1 MRDKV
6 ITIHTA
12 DEKIMR
18 STFKILFYINKSKT
32 KADGTTAILCRI
44 TIDGANV
51 VITTGGSV
59 VPHDWS
65 VKRGETTD
73 KKTNQRLQTFR
84 EEIEQGYNTLL
95 YKYGAVSAELLK
107 NYLQGI
113 GRTPTTLL
121 ALSVEELKAQRESK
135 SEGTYSNNR
144 CSDKQLNAFV
154 RSRGE
159 EDIPL
164 TALATDFFDDYRFH
178 LKKKGYAP
186 ATINRHLCWL
196 SRLMYRAV
204 SQGTIRFNP
213 FERAKY
219 EAVEHKPRFL
229 SRGDVAKLLA
239 FPLQDE
245 GAELSR
251 RMFLFSVFTG
261 LAFADLQSLRA
272 SQIETNSDG
281 RQYIRKARQKTEV
294 ESLIPLHPIA
304 EQILSLYTKEKS
316 KRDYKND
323 NESNCK
329 TLPDTKSFPDM
340 KIFPD
345 TISKSKL
352 STHLKAVGLACGIRT
367 PLTFHMA
374 RHSFGTLT
382 LEAGVP
388 IESIAKMMG
397 HSSIASTQIYA
408 QITDQKIARDMD
420 RLMQQ

>member
-1 MRDKV
+1 
-6 ITIHTA
+6 
-12 DEKIMR
+12 MR
-18 STFKILFYINKSKT
+18 STFKILFYINKNKT
-32 KADGTTAILCRI
+32 KTDGTTAILCRI
-44 TIDGANV
+44 TIDGVSV
-51 VITTGGSV
+51 VITTGESV
-59 VPHDWS
+59 LPHDWS

-73 KKTNQRLQTFR
+73 KKTNRRLQTFR
-84 EEIEQGYNTLL
+84 EETEQGYNTLL

-121 ALSVEELKAQRESK
+121 ALSAEELKVQRENK

-144 CSDKQLNAFV
+144 SSDRQLNFFV

-164 TALATDFFDDYRFH
+164 TALSIDFFDDYRFY
-178 LKKKGYAP
+178 LKKEGYAP

-204 SQGTIRFNP
+204 NQGTIRFNP
-213 FERAKY
+213 FEEVKY
-219 EAVEHKPRFL
+219 EVVENKPRFL
-229 SRGDVAKLLA
+229 SKGDVVKLLE
-239 FPLQDE
+239 FPLQDA

-272 SQIETNSDG
+272 SQIETNSEG
-281 RQYIRKARQKTEV
+281 RQYIRKARLKTEV

-304 EQILSLYTKEKS
+304 EQILSLYTKEKN
-316 KRDYKND
+316 KGDY
-323 NESNCK
+323 
-329 TLPDTKSFPDM
+329 

-345 TISKSKL
+345 TMSKGKL

-367 PLTFHMA
+367 PLTWHVG

-382 LEAGVP
+382 LEAGIP
-388 IESIAKMMG
+388 MESIAKMMG

-408 QITDQKIARDMD
+408 QITDQKIAKDMD
-420 RLMQQ
+420 RLLQMKNI

>member
-1 MRDKV
+1 
-6 ITIHTA
+6 
-12 DEKIMR
+12 MR

-32 KADGTTAILCRI
+32 KADGTTSILCRI

-51 VITTGGSV
+51 VITTGESTTS
-59 VPHDWS
+59 HDWN
-65 VKRGETTD
+65 VKRGVTTD
-73 KKTNQRLQTFR
+73 KKTNRRLQTFR

-95 YKYGAVSAELLK
+95 YKYGAASAELLK
-107 NYLQGI
+107 NHLQGV

-121 ALSVEELKAQRESK
+121 ALSAEELKAQRESK

-144 CSDKQLNAFV
+144 CSDRQLNSFV

-159 EDIPL
+159 EDILL
-164 TALATDFFDDYRFH
+164 TALAMDFFDDYRFH
-178 LKKKGYAP
+178 LKKEGYAP
-186 ATINRHLCWL
+186 ATINSHLCWL

-213 FERAKY
+213 FEEVKY
-219 EAVEHKPRFL
+219 EAVENKPRFL
-229 SRGDVAKLLA
+229 NKRDVTKLLA

-272 SQIETNSDG
+272 SQIETNSEG
-281 RQYIRKARQKTEV
+281 KRYIRKARQKTEV

-304 EQILSLYTKEKS
+304 EQILELYIKEKS
-316 KRDYKND
+316 KGDY
-323 NESNCK
+323 
-329 TLPDTKSFPDM
+329 

-345 TISKSKL
+345 TMSKGKL
-352 STHLKAVGLACGIRT
+352 SSYLKTVGLACGIRT
-367 PLTFHMA
+367 PLTWHMA

-382 LEAGVP
+382 LEAGIP
-388 IESIAKMMG
+388 MESIARMMG

-408 QITDQKIARDMD
+408 QITDQKITRDMD
-420 RLMQQ
+420 RLIKQGSI

>member
-1 MRDKV
+1 
-6 ITIHTA
+6 
-12 DEKIMR
+12 MR
-18 STFKILFYINKSKT
+18 STFKILFYINKNKT

-51 VITTGGSV
+51 VITTGETT
-59 VPHDWS
+59 PPNDWS

-95 YKYGAVSAELLK
+95 YKYGAVSTELLK

-121 ALSVEELKAQRESK
+121 ALSAEELKAQRESK
-135 SEGTYSNNR
+135 SEGTCCNNR
-144 CSDKQLNAFV
+144 NSDKQLNSFV

-164 TALATDFFDDYRFH
+164 AALTIEFFDDYRFH
-178 LKKKGYAP
+178 LKKEGYAP
-186 ATINRHLCWL
+186 ATINGHLCWL

-213 FERAKY
+213 FEEAKY
-219 EAVEHKPRFL
+219 EAVERKPRFL
-229 SRGDVAKLLA
+229 SKGDVEKLLV

-261 LAFADLQSLRA
+261 LAFADLQSLRV
-272 SQIETNSDG
+272 SQIEKNNEG
-281 RQYIRKARQKTEV
+281 KRYIRKARQKTEV

-304 EQILSLYTKEKS
+304 EQILALYTKEKS
-316 KRDYKND
+316 KGDY
-323 NESNCK
+323 
-329 TLPDTKSFPDM
+329 

-345 TISKSKL
+345 TISKGKL
-352 STHLKAVGLACGIRT
+352 IASLKAVGLACGIRT
-367 PLTFHMA
+367 PLTYHVG

-382 LEAGVP
+382 LEAGIP

-397 HSSIASTQIYA
+397 HASIANTQIYA
-408 QITDQKIARDMD
+408 QITDKKIAKDMD
-420 RLMQQ
+420 RLIQQRRG

>member
-1 MRDKV
+1 
-6 ITIHTA
+6 
-12 DEKIMR
+12 MR
-18 STFKILFYINKSKT
+18 STFKILFYINKNKT
-32 KADGTTAILCRI
+32 KTDGTTAILCRI

-51 VITTGGSV
+51 VITTGESTT
-59 VPHDWS
+59 PHDWI

-121 ALSVEELKAQRESK
+121 ALSADELKAQRESK

-144 CSDKQLNAFV
+144 SSDRQLNSFV
-154 RSRGE
+154 RSRDK

-164 TALATDFFDDYRFH
+164 TALTIDFFDDYRFH
-178 LKKKGYAP
+178 LKKEGYAP

-213 FERAKY
+213 FEEVKY
-219 EAVEHKPRFL
+219 EAVEREPRFL
-229 SRGDVAKLLA
+229 SKGDVAKLLA
-239 FPLQDE
+239 FPLQDK

-272 SQIETNSDG
+272 SQIETSNEG
-281 RQYIRKARQKTEV
+281 KRYIRKARQKTEV

-304 EQILSLYTKEKS
+304 EQILSLYIKES
-316 KRDYKND
+316 KEDY
-323 NESNCK
+323 
-329 TLPDTKSFPDM
+329 

-345 TISKSKL
+345 TMSKGKL
-352 STHLKAVGLACGIRT
+352 LTHLKTVGLACGIRT
-367 PLTFHMA
+367 PLTYHVA

-382 LEAGVP
+382 LEAGIP

-408 QITDQKIARDMD
+408 QITDQKIARDME
-420 RLMQQ
+420 RMIEKCENEKNKTEFVQTTQ

>member
-1 MRDKV
+1 MPESLRALGDKV

-18 STFKILFYINKSKT
+18 STFKILFYINKNKT

-44 TIDGANV
+44 TIDGANI
-51 VITTGGSV
+51 VITTGESIK
-59 VPHDWS
+59 PHEWS

-73 KKTNQRLQTFR
+73 KKTNRRLQTFR
-84 EEIEQGYNTLL
+84 EEIEQGYSILL

-107 NYLQGI
+107 NHLQGI

-121 ALSVEELKAQRESK
+121 ALSADELKAQRESK

-144 CSDKQLNAFV
+144 SSDRQLNSFV

-159 EDIPL
+159 EEIPL
-164 TALATDFFDDYRFH
+164 TALTIGFFDDYRFH
-178 LKKKGYAP
+178 LKKEGYAP

-219 EAVEHKPRFL
+219 EAVERKPRFL
-229 SRGDVAKLLA
+229 NKGDVAKLLA

-261 LAFADLQSLRA
+261 LAFADLRSLRA
-272 SQIETNSDG
+272 SQIETNNEG
-281 RQYIRKARQKTEV
+281 KRYIRKARQKTEV

-304 EQILSLYTKEKS
+304 EQILSLYDKENS
-316 KRDYKND
+316 KGDY
-323 NESNCK
+323 
-329 TLPDTKSFPDM
+329 

-345 TISKSKL
+345 TMSKGKL
-352 STHLKAVGLACGIRT
+352 LTHLKAVGLACGIRT
-367 PLTFHMA
+367 PLTYHPSKHRGFYKH
-374 RHSFGTLT
+374 
-382 LEAGVP
+382 
-388 IESIAKMMG
+388 
-397 HSSIASTQIYA
+397 QI
-408 QITDQKIARDMD
+408 IN
-420 RLMQQ
+420 RLYFFVNKGR

>member
-1 MRDKV
+1 MKAIKLLPESLGALRSKV
-6 ITIHTA
+6 ITIYIAHV
-12 DEKIMR
+12 KIMR

-44 TIDGANV
+44 TIDGANA
-51 VITTGGSV
+51 VITTGESTT
-59 VPHDWS
+59 PHDWS

-107 NYLQGI
+107 NHLQGI
-113 GRTPTTLL
+113 GRTPTTLF
-121 ALSVEELKAQRESK
+121 ALSTEELKAQRESK

-144 CSDKQLNAFV
+144 SSDRQIKSFM

-164 TALATDFFDDYRFH
+164 RALTIDFFDDYHFH
-178 LKKKGYAP
+178 LKKEGYAP
-186 ATINRHLCWL
+186 ATINGHLCWL

-213 FERAKY
+213 FEEAKY
-219 EAVEHKPRFL
+219 EAVERKPRFL
-229 SRGDVAKLLA
+229 SKGDVAKLLA

-261 LAFADLQSLRA
+261 LAFVDLQSLRA
-272 SQIETNSDG
+272 SQIEMNSEG
-281 RQYIRKARQKTEV
+281 KRYIRKTKQKTEV

-304 EQILSLYTKEKS
+304 EQILWLYTNEKS
-316 KRDYKND
+316 KGDY
-323 NESNCK
+323 
-329 TLPDTKSFPDM
+329 

-345 TISKSKL
+345 TMSKEKL
-352 STHLKAVGLACGIRT
+352 LTHLKAVELACDIRT
-367 PLTFHMA
+367 LLGYHVG

-382 LEAGVP
+382 LEAGIP

-397 HSSIASTQIYA
+397 YSSIASTKSTLKSPTKRFQEIW
-408 QITDQKIARDMD
+408 RS
-420 RLMQQ
+420 

>member
-1 MRDKV
+1 
-6 ITIHTA
+6 
-12 DEKIMR
+12 MR

-32 KADGTTAILCRI
+32 KADGTTSILCRI

-51 VITTGGSV
+51 VITTGESTTS
-59 VPHDWS
+59 HDWN
-65 VKRGETTD
+65 VKRGVTTD

-95 YKYGAVSAELLK
+95 YKYGAASAELLK
-107 NYLQGI
+107 NHLQGV

-121 ALSVEELKAQRESK
+121 ALSAEELKAQRESK

-144 CSDKQLNAFV
+144 CSDRQLNSFV

-159 EDIPL
+159 EDILL
-164 TALATDFFDDYRFH
+164 TALAMDFFDDYRFH
-178 LKKKGYAP
+178 LKKEGYAP
-186 ATINRHLCWL
+186 ATINSHLCWL

-219 EAVEHKPRFL
+219 EVVEQKPRFL
-229 SRGDVAKLLA
+229 SKGEVAKLLA

-272 SQIETNSDG
+272 SQIETNNEG
-281 RQYIRKARQKTEV
+281 KRYIRKARQKTEV

-304 EQILSLYTKEKS
+304 EQILSLYTKEKN
-316 KRDYKND
+316 KGDY
-323 NESNCK
+323 
-329 TLPDTKSFPDM
+329 

-345 TISKSKL
+345 TMSKGKL
-352 STHLKAVGLACGIRT
+352 SSYLKTVGLACGIRT
-367 PLTFHMA
+367 PLTWHMA

-382 LEAGVP
+382 LEAGIP
-388 IESIAKMMG
+388 MESIARMMG

-420 RLMQQ
+420 RLMLHFPIFQ

>member
-1 MRDKV
+1 
-6 ITIHTA
+6 
-12 DEKIMR
+12 MR
-18 STFKILFYINKSKT
+18 STFKILFYINKNKT

-44 TIDGANV
+44 TIDGSNV
-51 VITTGGSV
+51 VITTGESIN
-59 VPHDWS
+59 PHDWS
-65 VKRGETTD
+65 VKRGETMD

-113 GRTPTTLL
+113 GRNPTTLL
-121 ALSVEELKAQRESK
+121 ALSTEELNAQRESK

-144 CSDKQLNAFV
+144 SSDKQLNAFV
-154 RSRGE
+154 RNRGE

-164 TALATDFFDDYRFH
+164 TALTIDFFDDYRFY
-178 LKKKGYAP
+178 LKKEGYAP
-186 ATINRHLCWL
+186 ATINKHLCWL

-213 FERAKY
+213 FEEVKY
-219 EAVEHKPRFL
+219 EAVERKPRFL
-229 SRGDVAKLLA
+229 SKGEVAKLLA
-239 FPLQDE
+239 FPLQEE

-272 SQIETNSDG
+272 SQIETNSEG
-281 RQYIRKARQKTEV
+281 KRYIRKARQKTEV

-323 NESNCK
+323 NESDCK
-329 TLPDTKSFPDM
+329 TLPDT

-345 TISKSKL
+345 TISKGKL
-352 STHLKAVGLACGIRT
+352 FTYLKSVGLACGIRT
-367 PLTFHMA
+367 PLTWHVA

-382 LEAGVP
+382 LEAGIP
-388 IESIAKMMG
+388 MESIAKMMG

-408 QITDQKIARDMD
+408 QITDQKIANDMD
-420 RLMQQ
+420 KLINRKKARG

>member
-1 MRDKV
+1 
-6 ITIHTA
+6 
-12 DEKIMR
+12 MR
-18 STFKILFYINKSKT
+18 STFKILFYINKNKT

-51 VITTGGSV
+51 VITTGESIN
-59 VPHDWS
+59 PHDWS
-65 VKRGETTD
+65 VKRGETMD

-113 GRTPTTLL
+113 GRNPTTLL
-121 ALSVEELKAQRESK
+121 ALSTEELNAQRESK

-144 CSDKQLNAFV
+144 YSDRQLNAFV
-154 RSRGE
+154 RSRSE
-159 EDIPL
+159 EDILL
-164 TALATDFFDDYRFH
+164 TALTIDFFDDYRFH

-186 ATINRHLCWL
+186 ATINKHLCWL

-213 FERAKY
+213 FEEVKY
-219 EAVEHKPRFL
+219 EAVERKPRFL
-229 SRGDVAKLLA
+229 SKGEVAKLLA
-239 FPLQDE
+239 FPLQEE

-272 SQIETNSDG
+272 SQIETNSEG
-281 RQYIRKARQKTEV
+281 KRYIRKARQKTEV

-304 EQILSLYTKEKS
+304 EQILALYTKEKS
-316 KRDYKND
+316 KGDYKV
-323 NESNCK
+323 
-329 TLPDTKSFPDM
+329 
-340 KIFPD
+340 FPD
-345 TISKSKL
+345 TISKGKL
-352 STHLKAVGLACGIRT
+352 STYLKTIGLACGIRT
-367 PLTFHMA
+367 PLTWHMA

-382 LEAGVP
+382 LEAGIP
-388 IESIAKMMG
+388 MESIAKMMG

-408 QITDQKIARDMD
+408 QITDSKISKDMEKLTQKR
-420 RLMQQ
+420 RG

>member
-1 MRDKV
+1 MKAIKLLPESLGALRDKV

-32 KADGTTAILCRI
+32 KADGTTSILCRI

-51 VITTGGSV
+51 VITTGESTTS
-59 VPHDWS
+59 HDWN
-65 VKRGETTD
+65 VKRGVTTD

-95 YKYGAVSAELLK
+95 YKYGAASAELLK
-107 NYLQGI
+107 NHLQGV

-121 ALSVEELKAQRESK
+121 ALSAEELRAQRESK

-144 CSDKQLNAFV
+144 CSDRQLNSFV

-159 EDIPL
+159 EDILL
-164 TALATDFFDDYRFH
+164 TALAMDFFDDYRFH
-178 LKKKGYAP
+178 LKKEGYAP
-186 ATINRHLCWL
+186 ATINSHLCWL

-213 FERAKY
+213 FEEAKY
-219 EAVEHKPRFL
+219 EAVENKPRFL
-229 SRGDVAKLLA
+229 NKRDVTKLLA

-272 SQIETNSDG
+272 SQIETNSEG
-281 RQYIRKARQKTEV
+281 KRYIRKARQKTEV

-304 EQILSLYTKEKS
+304 EQILELYIKEKS
-316 KRDYKND
+316 KGDY
-323 NESNCK
+323 
-329 TLPDTKSFPDM
+329 

-345 TISKSKL
+345 TMSKGKL
-352 STHLKAVGLACGIRT
+352 SSYLKTVGLACGIRT
-367 PLTFHMA
+367 PLTWHMA

-382 LEAGVP
+382 LEAGIP
-388 IESIAKMMG
+388 MESIARMMG

-408 QITDQKIARDMD
+408 QITDSKIARDMD
-420 RLMQQ
+420 RLM